1 MIALAIE
8 EVSGPNPMRMFMREH
23 AVILVRNWLWQSI
36 DPGSFEAPGAISRFA
51 LAVSFRSVIVTSLAA
66 FASLP
71 LLYGLHILAL
81 PLAQMAKLIV
91 AFSWLFAGT
100 LSGTLAYVAGH
111 VIRDLDCSRAEFQRL
126 SQTDSLTGLANRRAF
141 NDTLITVDGEASLA
155 IIDIDRFKRI
165 NDRFGHQAGDEVIRT
180 IAVVLARVF
189 GDTLLV
195 SRLGGEEFGVI
206 LKGGTVEQR
215 LAMLEQ
221 VRQAVA
227 SDVNVFEDNQLA
239 VTVSIG
245 VAEFMPGRRVEGVY
259 AAADRALYL
268 AKDCGRDRLVHER
281 NLPFVEAP
289 ALEAGDLMRNSRVS
303 MPRG

>member
-1 MIALAIE
+1 M
-8 EVSGPNPMRMFMREH
+8 
-23 AVILVRNWLWQSI
+23 ILVRNWLWQSI
-36 DPGSFEAPGAISRFA
+36 DPGSFEAPGAISSFA

-100 LSGTLAYVAGH
+100 LSGTLAYVAGN

-141 NDTLITVDGEASLA
+141 NDTLATVHGEASLA

-180 IAVVLARVF
+180 IAVVLGRVF
-189 GDTLLV
+189 GNTLLV

-221 VRQAVA
+221 ARQAVA
-227 SDVNVFEDNQLA
+227 SDVNVFDDNKLA

-289 ALEAGDLMRNSRVS
+289 AHEAGGLVRNSRVS

>member
-1 MIALAIE
+1 
-8 EVSGPNPMRMFMREH
+8 MREH

-36 DPGSFEAPGAISRFA
+36 DPGSFEAPGAISHFA

-71 LLYGLHILAL
+71 LLYAFHILAL

-100 LSGTLAYVAGH
+100 LSGALAYVAGN
-111 VIRDLDCSRAEFQRL
+111 VIRDLNRSRAEFQRL

-141 NDTLITVDGEASLA
+141 NDTLVTVDGEASLA

-180 IAVVLARVF
+180 IAVVLGRVF

-221 VRQAVA
+221 ARQAVA

-289 ALEAGDLMRNSRVS
+289 VFEAGDLMRNSRVS